1 MGPRSPLVKRTRHF
15 LEQAIPGLHTEQS
28 DPQAQ
33 ITAEFMALSPEAR
46 KMLDA
51 LAGGNQLDLNGLAA
65 AAEVDQERAQGLV
78 TELSAGDWLKT
89 GGPDSGGL
97 YRLGEHAAHLHAEL
111 AAPPDEYQELRGQ
124 VIHRVYHYTRYR
136 VVAILLAYVVQV
148 LMARHM
154 GVHDYGFYSLVS
166 STGSL
171 LSHFIPLG
179 MATTVV
185 RYLPSYMKE
194 GDWNLFR
201 GLINRSYHITLLSS
215 AVVMVVGGG
224 LVLAWNLDPNEK
236 ITFLLGLLLG
246 PLMALTDLVSCQL
259 EGEKRF
265 DSAYFLDIFLAP
277 VLLLIIISALALT
290 LHSFGHLAAILAV
303 TGVQAVML
311 VIMLVAFLRTQPAQ
325 AKGPE
330 PHYRTKKWFKV
341 ALPVLIMTGFM
352 VIVYR
357 ADLFVVGMF
366 LGRHEAG
373 IYAAVLT
380 IAGFLAFFLKAV
392 DSATN
397 PEIAPCFKAGHLVTL
412 QRLSRLIAQISFW
425 PTLALS
431 LAFAIF
437 GKQLLDLFGD
447 GFRPGFLPLVILCL
461 SWVIKG
467 ASGAPG
473 YLLLMTGNQMKLV
486 INFSFMV
493 ALDLVLLVVLTLWLG
508 LPGAAVASTLSILV
522 SRVALVVVAQK
533 ATGIH
538 TSILAGIFGGQVQD
552 RPPLAKD

>member
-1 MGPRSPLVKRTRHF
+1 MGPRRPLVKRTRYF

-33 ITAEFMALSPEAR
+33 LTAEYLALSPEAR
-46 KMLDA
+46 RMLDA
-51 LAGGNQLDLNGLAA
+51 LDGDNRLDLAGLAA
-65 AAEVDQERAQGLV
+65 AAGVDQDRARGLS
-78 TELSAGDWLKT
+78 TELAAGDWIKPD
-89 GGPDSGGL
+89 GPEPDGPF
-97 YRLGEHAAHLHAEL
+97 RLGEHAAHLHAGL
-111 AAPPDEYQELRGQ
+111 SAPPDEFSELRGQ
-124 VIHRVYHYTRYR
+124 VLHRVYHYTRYR

-179 MATTVV
+179 MATTAV
-185 RYLPSYMKE
+185 RYLPTYMKE

-201 GLINRSYHITLLSS
+201 GLINRSYHLTLLSS

-224 LVLAWNLDPNEK
+224 LVLAWDLDANEK

-265 DSAYFLDIFLAP
+265 ESAYFLDIFLAP
-277 VLLLIIISALALT
+277 VLLLAIVGALALT
-290 LHSFGHLAAILAV
+290 LHSFGHLAAIMAV

-311 VIMLVAFLRTQPAQ
+311 VIMLVAFVRTLPPQ
-325 AKGPE
+325 AEGVE

-397 PEIAPCFKAGHLVTL
+397 PEIAPCFKAGHLATL

-431 LAFAIF
+431 LAFVVF
-437 GKQLLDLFGD
+437 GNHLLDLFGD
-447 GFRPGFLPLVILCL
+447 GFRPGFLPLAILCL

-486 INFSFMV
+486 INFTFMV
-493 ALDLVLLVVLTLWLG
+493 VLDMVLLVVLTLWLG
-508 LPGAAVASTLSILV
+508 LPGAAVASTVSILV
-522 SRVALVVVAQK
+522 SRVALVIVAQK

-538 TSILAGIFGGQVQD
+538 TSILAGIFGGQVRDQ
-552 RPPLAKD
+552 PPREDD

>member
-1 MGPRSPLVKRTRHF
+1 
-15 LEQAIPGLHTEQS
+15 
-28 DPQAQ
+28 
-33 ITAEFMALSPEAR
+33 
-46 KMLDA
+46 
-51 LAGGNQLDLNGLAA
+51 
-65 AAEVDQERAQGLV
+65 
-78 TELSAGDWLKT
+78 
-89 GGPDSGGL
+89 
-97 YRLGEHAAHLHAEL
+97 
-111 AAPPDEYQELRGQ
+111 
-124 VIHRVYHYTRYR
+124 
-136 VVAILLAYVVQV
+136 
-148 LMARHM
+148 
-154 GVHDYGFYSLVS
+154 
-166 STGSL
+166 
-171 LSHFIPLG
+171 
-179 MATTVV
+179 V
-185 RYLPSYMKE
+185 RYLPSYIKE

-201 GLINRSYHITLLSS
+201 GLIDRSYHFTLLSS

-224 LVLAWNLDPNEK
+224 LVLAWDLAPNEK

-246 PLMALTDLVSCQL
+246 PLIALTDLISCQL

-265 DSAYFLDIFLAP
+265 ESAYFLDIFLAP
-277 VLLLIIISALALT
+277 VLLLAIVGLLALT

-311 VIMLVAFLRTQPAQ
+311 IIMLVAFLRTQPVE
-325 AKGPE
+325 AKGLE

-357 ADLFVVGMF
+357 ADLFVVGMY
-366 LGRHEAG
+366 LGRHDAG

-397 PEIAPCFKAGHLVTL
+397 PEIAPCFKAGHLVIL
-412 QRLSRLIAQISFW
+412 QRLSRLVAQISFW
-425 PTLALS
+425 PTLLLS
-431 LAFAIF
+431 VAFVIF
-437 GKQLLDLFGD
+437 GNQLLDLFGD
-447 GFRPGFLPLVILCL
+447 GFRPGYIPLAILCM

-486 INFSFMV
+486 INFTFMV
-493 ALDLVLLVVLTLWLG
+493 ALDLVLLILLTIWLG
-508 LPGAAVASTLSILV
+508 LPGAALASTLSIMV

-552 RPPLAKD
+552 RQPRAKG